1 MCLLGAVVSTLWPS
15 VAISPLCTLVTVLS
29 LLMAIYLTCMCI
41 MAATGSVSQL
51 YSLFLEPLPL
61 TLVSLFTLS
70 KILLS
75 ITHRISL
82 SLMALS
88 IFSFPCRISLSLS
101 GRYLSLCLWPV
112 FIPYFPLLLSSN
124 DPGQGSIS
132 YGIISR
138 ANNFPDEGGERSHPT
153 TPHASKLLQHV
164 RT

>member
-1 MCLLGAVVSTLWPS
+1 
-15 VAISPLCTLVTVLS
+15 
-29 LLMAIYLTCMCI
+29 

-51 YSLFLEPLPL
+51 YSIFLEPLPL

-138 ANNFPDEGGERSHPT
+138 ANNFPDEGGKRSHPT

-164 RT
+164 RTWSETFKICSRWVVRITFLFRMPFQWIIFLFIKECKELLL